1 MKNFKDPSGYCEEN
15 GTGDWGKER
24 TGKKEASQTA
34 ALVSMRMMPSVLVM
48 KMGGNRRV
56 EIQCGWRYIVEV
68 RLTFII
74 LLSPDVRKMHE
85 GASHKGSQRD
95 RLR

>member
-1 MKNFKDPSGYCEEN
+1 MKNLKDPSGYCEEN
-15 GTGDWGKER
+15 GTGGWDKE
-24 TGKKEASQTA
+24 GMGSKASQAT
-34 ALVSMRMMPSVLVM
+34 ALVSMRMTPSVLVM

-68 RLTFII
+68 GLTFIM
-74 LLSPDVRKMHE
+74 LLSPDVRKTHE
-85 GASHKGSQRD
+85 GASHQGSQRD